1 VPDDEGAG
9 MKTSW
14 RKWVQAVKRI
24 NGIGSPVFSI
34 SWNPAVDDRTA
45 AERCI
50 TDLEARGLLYADFDW
65 ELPAECYAESA
76 KLRDEL
82 TRQMQ
87 ELSRDAPAFRELDG
101 MRDACREFRQVLRE
115 RGFQTIAN
123 RHDFR
128 DELQKAEYLQALGA
142 LRHTCG
148 RHAMSL
154 AVAYGIDVAKHLA
167 DRFPKLDVAGD
178 DDAA

>member
-1 VPDDEGAG
+1 

-14 RKWVQAVKRI
+14 RKWEQAVKRI
-24 NGIGSPVFSI
+24 NGVGCPVFSI
-34 SWNPAVDDRTA
+34 SWNPPLDDRTA

-50 TDLEARGLLYADFDW
+50 TDLERRGLLYADFEW
-65 ELPAECYAESA
+65 ELPAECYAESS

-87 ELSRDAPAFRELDG
+87 GLSRDAPAFRELDA
-101 MRDACREFRQVLRE
+101 MRDACREFRLTLRE
-115 RGFQTIAN
+115 RSLQTVAN
-123 RHDFR
+123 HHDFR
-128 DELQKAEYLQALGA
+128 DELQKAEYLQAIGA
-142 LRHTCG
+142 LRYTCG

-167 DRFPKLDVAGD
+167 DRFPRADVAED
-178 DDAA
+178 EHAP